1 VCAEAGEEEGA
12 LARCGGL
19 LHAIPR
25 LSTRATAKSLITGSA
40 AYAARGTAAIVGR
53 METVDEQIE
62 EALGAPI
69 HGWSFSWLDGR
80 ASEPR
85 PPWRYRELVVA
96 AAAEAGNVLDI
107 DTGGGEFL
115 AAITPLSASVFAT
128 EGHAPNAKVA
138 GKRLSPRGISVVQAA
153 SAPDNVDQTDT
164 TPEEDRS
171 SLPFVSGAFDLI
183 VDRHSSYW
191 PSEVHRVLAPG
202 GRFLTQ
208 QRAEA
213 GAVGS
218 SWSELFGRPP
228 HPHERFTRRFA
239 VDQLEEADFEVLSAD
254 EADTP
259 MTFRDLAGVVYYLRL
274 VSWAVKHFDVEDD
287 RGALQRIAEEIEA
300 HGAITVRG
308 SHMLIE
314 ARKP

>member
-1 VCAEAGEEEGA
+1 
-12 LARCGGL
+12 
-19 LHAIPR
+19 
-25 LSTRATAKSLITGSA
+25 
-40 AYAARGTAAIVGR
+40 
-53 METVDEQIE
+53 METVDAQIE
-62 EALGAPI
+62 EALRAPI

-80 ASEPR
+80 ASEAR
-85 PPWRYRELVVA
+85 PPWRYRELVAA
-96 AAAEAGNVLDI
+96 AAAEAASVLDI

-115 AAITPLSASVFAT
+115 ASIAALYASIFAT
-128 EGHAPNAKVA
+128 EGHAPNLTIAR
-138 GKRLSPRGISVVQAA
+138 KRLSPLGVPLVQAA
-153 SAPDNVDQTDT
+153 SAPDNVDQPNV

-171 SLPFVSGAFDLI
+171 SLPFASGAFDLV

-191 PSEVHRVLAPG
+191 PSEVYRVLVPG

-208 QRAEA
+208 QRGET

-228 HPHERFTRRFA
+228 HPHERFTRRLA
-239 VDQLEEADFEVLSAD
+239 VDQLEQAGFEILRA
-254 EADTP
+254 EGADTP

-274 VSWAVKHFDVEDD
+274 VPWAVEGFDVEAD
-287 RGALQRIAEEIEA
+287 RGALQRIAAATEA
-300 HGAITVRG
+300 HGSITVRG